1 MKNCVLF
8 LENDFNDFYI
18 RNLWWIIALG
28 VILIGGLLILLMR
41 IRYKSKGKSTPKV
54 SIEDNLEAIG
64 GKDNVIAHSL
74 NGSRI
79 VLVLRDYEAIDREKL
94 KNAGAVGFV
103 LKSDKITIVF
113 KNDAKKVYKEMFGE

>member
-79 VLVLRDYEAIDREKL
+79 VLVLRNYEAIDREKL

>member
-8 LENDFNDFYI
+8 LENDFYI

-28 VILIGGLLILLMR
+28 VILVGGLLILLMR
-41 IRYKSKGKSTPKV
+41 IRYKNKGKSTPKV
-54 SIEDNLEAIG
+54 SIEENLEAIG

>member
-8 LENDFNDFYI
+8 LENDFYI

-28 VILIGGLLILLMR
+28 VILVGGLLILLMR
-41 IRYKSKGKSTPKV
+41 IRYKSKGKSTSKV
-54 SIEDNLEAIG
+54 SIEDNLDAIG

-79 VLVLRDYEAIDREKL
+79 VLVLKDYDAIDREKL

-113 KNDAKKVYKEMFGE
+113 KKDAKNVYKEMFGE

>member
-8 LENDFNDFYI
+8 LENDFLL
-18 RNLWWIIALG
+18 RNLWWIIALA
-28 VILIGGLLILLMR
+28 VIFLGGLLILLVR
-41 IRYKSKGKSTPKV
+41 IRHKGNKSSAKV
-54 SIEDNLEAIG
+54 SIEDNLDAIG
-64 GKDNVIAHSL
+64 GRDNVIAHSL

-79 VLVLRDYEAIDREKL
+79 VLVLKDYDAIDREKL

-113 KNDAKKVYKEMFGE
+113 KKDAKNVYKEMFGE

>member
-8 LENDFNDFYI
+8 LENDFYI

-41 IRYKSKGKSTPKV
+41 IRYKSEGKSTPKV